1 MAAFRPWFPLAAGV
15 LINFSIG
22 ILYAWSVFV
31 APLEAALEASRATV
45 SGAQSLCLFTATIGT
60 FVMHRLLHR
69 MSLAA
74 LALAMAAVAAA
85 GLALAGFGGS
95 VAALYAGY
103 GALFGFGAGVLY
115 FVAMVAAGIGGPIR
129 QSVAISVNMAA
140 IAVGGI
146 AWAPAF
152 AALIG
157 ALGPGPALGL
167 AAAVVLAAGVGGFA
181 LVAAS
186 RKEPPPSGAAG
197 LFEDILTDR
206 PRVVIAIFVG
216 FLCVAFTSLSVIG
229 HAAAMMASWDAAERA
244 QFAPMAAGA
253 GYALG
258 AFAGGWLTDLLS
270 GRRVLA
276 GAGFVTG
283 AFLLALFLA
292 PGAALG
298 MIAIAAVSV
307 CFGVTASA
315 HPVTIAGYYGVAALP
330 RVFGRVALAYGFG
343 GLLGPFLSGALYD
356 AELRYDTVIVLTA
369 ALAFAGALSYA
380 ALPRRA
386 AA

>member
-1 MAAFRPWFPLAAGV
+1 M
-15 LINFSIG
+15 
-22 ILYAWSVFV
+22 
-31 APLEAALEASRATV
+31 
-45 SGAQSLCLFTATIGT
+45 
-60 FVMHRLLHR
+60 
-69 MSLAA
+69 
-74 LALAMAAVAAA
+74 
-85 GLALAGFGGS
+85 
-95 VAALYAGY
+95 
-103 GALFGFGAGVLY
+103 
-115 FVAMVAAGIGGPIR
+115 
-129 QSVAISVNMAA
+129 
-140 IAVGGI
+140 
-146 AWAPAF
+146 
-152 AALIG
+152 
-157 ALGPGPALGL
+157 
-167 AAAVVLAAGVGGFA
+167 
-181 LVAAS
+181 
-186 RKEPPPSGAAG
+186 
-197 LFEDILTDR
+197 
-206 PRVVIAIFVG
+206 
-216 FLCVAFTSLSVIG
+216 CVCIG

-307 CFGVTASA
+307 CFGATASA